1 MSMNTTR
8 SEYVQQV
15 VPDALVGMDRAG
27 VIRFVDHQT
36 ESLFDYDRDDL
47 VGQPI
52 QKLVAQYLWE
62 VYSAHR
68 EDYFADPASR
78 SMGLD
83 LELIGRRRDGTRFP
97 VSISLSVID
106 TGDVLL
112 VITSANEV
120 TNRKRAFENSQR
132 LMAVVAN
139 SKDAIIGKTLSGI
152 VTSWNPGAERM
163 YGYSSQETIGQFSH
177 MLNPEDRTGEIGSIL
192 AKIKAGQAVEQFET
206 TRTRKDGTRFPV
218 SLSVAPIHGEDG
230 QVVGATEIGR
240 DITAQNEAFEVAQRM
255 AAMVRLSRE
264 ALVGVTIEGI
274 ITGWN
279 PAAEQMF
286 GYSGEEIIGMSGTL
300 LLSEDRTTKTLPVLA
315 KIRAGQNVEH
325 LETKCVRRNGTV
337 FMASLN
343 VAPIRDTHGA
353 IVGAYAFALDLTTRP

>member
-1 MSMNTTR
+1 MSMNTTT
-8 SEYVQQV
+8 SQHVPQV

-52 QKLVAQYLWE
+52 QKLVPQYLWE

-240 DITAQNEAFEVAQRM
+240 DITA
-255 AAMVRLSRE
+255 
-264 ALVGVTIEGI
+264 
-274 ITGWN
+274 
-279 PAAEQMF
+279 
-286 GYSGEEIIGMSGTL
+286 
-300 LLSEDRTTKTLPVLA
+300 
-315 KIRAGQNVEH
+315 
-325 LETKCVRRNGTV
+325 
-337 FMASLN
+337 
-343 VAPIRDTHGA
+343 
-353 IVGAYAFALDLTTRP
+353 